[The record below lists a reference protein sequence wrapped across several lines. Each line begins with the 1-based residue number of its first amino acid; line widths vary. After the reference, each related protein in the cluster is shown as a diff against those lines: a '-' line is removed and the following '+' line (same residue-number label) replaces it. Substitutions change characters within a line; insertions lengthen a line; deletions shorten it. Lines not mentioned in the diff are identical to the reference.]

1 MVKQKIIENYFDS
14 KTYTNQEI
22 MENIEETKKEFSEK
36 QVGYKYFIK

>member
-22 MENIEETKKEFSEK
+22 MENIEETKKEFQK
-36 QVGYKYFIK
+36 NK